1 MDDGRTMLV
10 VLALADPAGT
20 ERAKRGEG
28 GGTLPDGVLAV
39 GSGNDSDLGA
49 CGGESLELLLQA
61 LGDASV
67 HGGTAG
73 EDDVLAEVLAHID
86 IRGGDRFPSEGMER
100 VARLTVELRLEDKLG
115 GLHAELAGDGDL
127 ALVGKLVDL
136 IKLRATFSSGS
147 FLFVVESDEAD
158 LLLDGLDNLELS
170 RRGERLTDLEK
181 QLLSVAGE
189 DATSN
194 LHLLNS
200 VGNGEAFED
209 GDSVRDTIAGVDNE
223 TSRASSGVEGHDGL
237 DGNVGVLDLESLKHL
252 SDHLLP
258 VLLGVTGSL
267 SDEDTLDLS
276 RVATELVEEGV
287 VPDSLH
293 VVPVVNDTSLD
304 GVLQVENTS
313 LLVSLVTN
321 EEVLLVDAL
330 HSRLILR
337 AANNRGEHG
346 TGGLLTRKASLH
358 HTGAIVDND
367 NLLFSVVNHS
377 SLLLV

>member
-1 MDDGRTMLV
+1 MALRAGHCIDKPLPFSSLALAVDDGRTILV

-20 ERAKRGEG
+20 ERAERGKG

-67 HGGTAG
+67 HSGTAG
-73 EDDVLAEVLAHID
+73 EDDVLAKVLAHIN

-100 VARLTVELRLEDKLG
+100 VARLTIELRLEDKLR

-147 FLFVVESDEAD
+147 FLVVVESDEAD

-181 QLLSVAGE
+181 ELLSVVGE

-209 GDSVRDTIAGVDNE
+209 GDSVRDTIARVDNE
-223 TSRASSGVEGHDGL
+223 TSRTTSGVEGHDGL
-237 DGNVGVLDLESLKHL
+237 DGNVGVL
-252 SDHLLP
+252 
-258 VLLGVTGSL
+258 
-267 SDEDTLDLS
+267 
-276 RVATELVEEGV
+276 
-287 VPDSLH
+287 
-293 VVPVVNDTSLD
+293 
-304 GVLQVENTS
+304 
-313 LLVSLVTN
+313 
-321 EEVLLVDAL
+321 
-330 HSRLILR
+330 
-337 AANNRGEHG
+337 
-346 TGGLLTRKASLH
+346 
-358 HTGAIVDND
+358 
-367 NLLFSVVNHS
+367 
-377 SLLLV
+377 